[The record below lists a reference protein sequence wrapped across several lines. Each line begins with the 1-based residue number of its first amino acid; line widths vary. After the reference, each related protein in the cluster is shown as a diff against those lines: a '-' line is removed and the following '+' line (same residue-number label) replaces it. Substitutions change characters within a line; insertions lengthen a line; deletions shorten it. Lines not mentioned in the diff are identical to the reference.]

1 MSDLSAT
8 AAEIISDDPA
18 LAAEIYRI
26 LGEQKSIASG
36 LTVRQAQALE
46 FIRAYQRANAGVS
59 PTVGEITV
67 HLGLASRSGTHRIL
81 TDLKRRKKIDW
92 FPRAIRSISIV
103 RRAR

>member
-1 MSDLSAT
+1 MNDISAT
-8 AAEIISDDPA
+8 ASEIINDDPA

-26 LGEQKSIASG
+26 LAEQRAVASG
-36 LTVRQAQALE
+36 LTVWQAQALE

-67 HLGLASRSGTHRIL
+67 HLGLMSKSGAHRIL

-92 FPRAIRSISIV
+92 FPRAPRSISIV
-103 RRAR
+103 RSAR